1 MIRGTSLLCTIHI
14 PLISIVPPTKK
25 IISSYTNVEAVIFNL
40 IILYALIK
48 LFPSSHP

>member
-25 IISSYTNVEAVIFNL
+25 IISSYTNVEAVIFNFITSTL
-40 IILYALIK
+40 KSLAIRAI
-48 LFPSSHP
+48 